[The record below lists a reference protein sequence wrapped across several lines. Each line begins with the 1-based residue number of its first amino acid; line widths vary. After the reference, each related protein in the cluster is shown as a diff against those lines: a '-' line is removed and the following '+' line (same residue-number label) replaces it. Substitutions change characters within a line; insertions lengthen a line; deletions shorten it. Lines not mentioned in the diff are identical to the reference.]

1 MESRCYWDGHAFQG
15 EAVRIPIEQKT
26 DGTFLLDTITFCSF
40 PCAMGHI
47 TKCRQDPMV
56 LVYLQMYMKSLGVAF
71 ENMRSA
77 HDPRVLRV
85 YRSDGNGVDIVEFR
99 NGTATSFVETSMN
112 DSTSPMIAVED
123 KQFNFVSLNI
133 KEHGLS
139 PLEYYE
145 EEVVGEVAGGVEK
158 DEEASIN
165 MSD

>member
-99 NGTATSFVETSMN
+99 NGTATPFVETSMN